1 MNAAAMAGEW
11 LAALSP
17 DGQTGLESAAS
28 SRSVLAAA
36 EAELGPGPV
45 AWGIETA
52 AGAAA
57 KLDHQVPDVVAGPA
71 ARLTAR
77 QSIEACVFAVLAG
90 LARGTPVGA
99 FQVPAVATEGNRELV
114 HRVVPLDHVLQ
125 SVWSAHAY
133 TYTRLLAALRR
144 RADPACWDAESEFVT
159 DLSFGY
165 VDKMTADFARHYA
178 AERESW
184 LSGLTAARRQVID
197 EILAGR
203 PVDRA
208 AAGRTLGLE
217 LGQCHVAVIIW
228 PDVQRHLGEAAQL
241 PVRRLAARL
250 TRDSGAAHSLVVY
263 AGAAEAWCWLSWPCG
278 PPAGLASLV
287 REEREE
293 TALGSGPAGS
303 GLSVALGSAAAGEA
317 GFRDSHLAA
326 REAQRIG
333 RALGEPGVHLYA
345 DVEVL
350 ALLTAS
356 PERAA
361 RYMRQTLGALAG
373 TDATMA
379 ELRETLRL
387 YLSYGRSRAQAAEK
401 LFVAPNTVAYRVKRA
416 EELLG
421 SPLPEDHLPLRLALE
436 IARVTSS

>member
-11 LAALSP
+11 LADLSP
-17 DGQTGLESAAS
+17 DGQPGLTSAS

-36 EAELGPGPV
+36 EADLGPGPV

-52 AGAAA
+52 AGAVA
-57 KLDHQVPDVVAGPA
+57 KMVHQVPDVVAGPA

-77 QSIEACVFAVLAG
+77 RSIEACVFAVLAG
-90 LARGTPVGA
+90 LAQGTPVGA

-114 HRVVPLDHVLQ
+114 HRGVPLDHVLH

-165 VDKMTADFARHYA
+165 VDKLTADFARRYA

-197 EILAGR
+197 DILAGR
-203 PVDRA
+203 PVDRVT
-208 AAGRTLGLE
+208 AGRTLGLE
-217 LGQCHVAVIIW
+217 LGQRHVAVIIW
-228 PDVQRHLGEAAQL
+228 PDVPDDVGEAARL

-250 TRDSGAAHSLVVY
+250 VRDSGAAHSLVTY
-263 AGAAEAWCWLSWPCG
+263 AGAAEAWCWLSWPCE
-278 PPAGLASLV
+278 PPASLASYV
-287 REEREE
+287 RKEREE

-303 GLSVALGSAAAGEA
+303 GLCVALGSAAAGEA

-333 RALGEPGVHLYA
+333 RALGEPGAYVYA

-373 TDATMA
+373 TDAKLA

-387 YLSYGRSRAQAAEK
+387 YLSYGRSRARAAEK
-401 LFVAPNTVAYRVKRA
+401 LFVATNTVAYRVKRA

-421 SPLPEDHLPLRLALE
+421 SPLPEDHLRLRLALE
-436 IARVTSS
+436 IARVTAA

>member
-17 DGQTGLESAAS
+17 DGQTGLSSAS

-36 EAELGPGPV
+36 EADLGPGPV

-52 AGAAA
+52 AGAVA
-57 KLDHQVPDVVAGPA
+57 KMVHQVPDVVAGPA

-77 QSIEACVFAVLAG
+77 RSIEACVFAVLAG
-90 LARGTPVGA
+90 LAQGTPVGA
-99 FQVPAVATEGNRELV
+99 FQVPAIATEGNRELV
-114 HRVVPLDHVLQ
+114 HRGVPLDHVLQ

-144 RADPACWDAESEFVT
+144 GADPACWDAESEFVT

-203 PVDRA
+203 PVNRVT
-208 AAGRTLGLE
+208 AGRTLGLE
-217 LGQCHVAVIIW
+217 LGQCHMAVIIW
-228 PDVQRHLGEAAQL
+228 PDVPDDFGEGAQL

-250 TRDSGAAHSLVVY
+250 SRDSGAAHSLVLY
-263 AGAAEAWCWLSWPCG
+263 AGAAEAWCWLSWPCE

-293 TALGSGPAGS
+293 TALGSGPAGA
-303 GLSVALGSAAAGEA
+303 GLCVALGSAAAGEG

-333 RALGEPGVHLYA
+333 RALGEPGVHVYA
-345 DVEVL
+345 DVAVL

-356 PERAA
+356 PDRAA
-361 RYMRQTLGALAG
+361 RYMRETLGALAG
-373 TDATMA
+373 TDAKMA

-436 IARVTSS
+436 IARVTSP

>member
-1 MNAAAMAGEW
+1 
-11 LAALSP
+11 
-17 DGQTGLESAAS
+17 
-28 SRSVLAAA
+28 
-36 EAELGPGPV
+36 
-45 AWGIETA
+45 
-52 AGAAA
+52 
-57 KLDHQVPDVVAGPA
+57 
-71 ARLTAR
+71 
-77 QSIEACVFAVLAG
+77 
-90 LARGTPVGA
+90 
-99 FQVPAVATEGNRELV
+99 
-114 HRVVPLDHVLQ
+114 
-125 SVWSAHAY
+125 
-133 TYTRLLAALRR
+133 
-144 RADPACWDAESEFVT
+144 
-159 DLSFGY
+159 
-165 VDKMTADFARHYA
+165 
-178 AERESW
+178 
-184 LSGLTAARRQVID
+184 
-197 EILAGR
+197 
-203 PVDRA
+203 
-208 AAGRTLGLE
+208 
-217 LGQCHVAVIIW
+217 
-228 PDVQRHLGEAAQL
+228 
-241 PVRRLAARL
+241 
-250 TRDSGAAHSLVVY
+250 
-263 AGAAEAWCWLSWPCG
+263 
-278 PPAGLASLV
+278 V

-373 TDATMA
+373 TDAKMA